1 MDRTTYAVIPLTHS
15 HLHTVEHRA
24 HNDACLVA
32 VEEMVTVS
40 AHQQAGKKLLF
51 LDDTAGDEHSV
62 AVEEEEDVDDLR
74 VLLAAG
80 QHETVAPHAARHGD
94 HVKVL
99 EGTTQDGGQNW
110 L

>member
-1 MDRTTYAVIPLTHS
+1 M
-15 HLHTVEHRA
+15 
-24 HNDACLVA
+24 
-32 VEEMVTVS
+32 
-40 AHQQAGKKLLF
+40 
-51 LDDTAGDEHSV
+51 
-62 AVEEEEDVDDLR
+62 EEEEDVDDLR